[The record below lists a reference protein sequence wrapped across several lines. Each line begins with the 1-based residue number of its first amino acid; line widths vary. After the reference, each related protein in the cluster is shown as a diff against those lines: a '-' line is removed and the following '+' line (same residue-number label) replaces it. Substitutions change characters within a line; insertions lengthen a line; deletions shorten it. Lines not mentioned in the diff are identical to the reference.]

1 VKISLDLDKDIPTK
15 QQVIQQGNNNNTIN
29 TKKKQSTLESP
40 NVITKGVPDL
50 SLLSTNRTDNNY
62 INITNENHK
71 PNNNQQQ
78 EYRRVRTPKKGEI
91 PGVVEQIM
99 GHGKLKVRC
108 ADGNIRM
115 TRIPGKMKKRIW
127 IREGDVI
134 LVKPWDFQSDEK
146 ADVIWRYTKTE
157 SNWLE
162 RKGYLKM

>member
-1 VKISLDLDKDIPTK
+1 MLKCYYIF
-15 QQVIQQGNNNNTIN
+15 GG
-29 TKKKQSTLESP
+29 EY
-40 NVITKGVPDL
+40 L
-50 SLLSTNRTDNNY
+50 S
-62 INITNENHK
+62 K
-71 PNNNQQQ
+71 PNQNQQQ
-78 EYRRVRTPKKGEI
+78 EYRRV
-91 PGVVEQIM
+91 
-99 GHGKLKVRC
+99 KVRC